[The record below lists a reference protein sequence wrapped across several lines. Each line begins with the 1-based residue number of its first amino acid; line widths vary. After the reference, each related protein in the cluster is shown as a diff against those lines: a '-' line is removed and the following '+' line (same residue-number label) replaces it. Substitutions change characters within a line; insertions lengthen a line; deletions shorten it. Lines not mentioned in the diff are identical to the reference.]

1 MTIVLFALLF
11 LLLLVK
17 VVTFIIFPSVHAS
30 LIYIRYHHHGKPRYN
45 HAIVQKQA
53 LQARVRR
60 IQPSYTLKMSNSIL
74 FRGDASSQCVIN
86 LPPNSSRSL
95 PQWLRHTDS
104 TYALLGSNGQEQVL
118 RFQHNGEDGPLL
130 WECPQPPLHWF
141 GNEISFT
148 VVNSIDRHEGILDKV
163 SVSIMDTRMVYT
175 GSRRQTSISS
185 ILSTENLLGTL
196 MNQSKLYGGTELSW
210 RSIGDNSWML
220 SAKLD
225 LALHVPLPSL
235 LPLPPGFNK
244 LGSSIVKRT
253 CKSRLVSNLQELKEQ
268 YALWAIQ

>member
-1 MTIVLFALLF
+1 
-11 LLLLVK
+11 
-17 VVTFIIFPSVHAS
+17 
-30 LIYIRYHHHGKPRYN
+30 
-45 HAIVQKQA
+45 
-53 LQARVRR
+53 
-60 IQPSYTLKMSNSIL
+60 
-74 FRGDASSQCVIN
+74 
-86 LPPNSSRSL
+86 
-95 PQWLRHTDS
+95 
-104 TYALLGSNGQEQVL
+104 LLGSNGQEQVL
-118 RFQHNGEDGPLL
+118 RFQHNGADGPLL

>member
-1 MTIVLFALLF
+1 MTIILFVLLF
-11 LLLLVK
+11 LLLFVK
-17 VVTFIIFPSVHAS
+17 VVTFIIFPSFHAS
-30 LIYIRYHHHGKPRYN
+30 PIHNHLHHHRKPIDS
-45 HAIVQKQA
+45 HAIVQKHT

-60 IQPSYTLKMSNSIL
+60 IQPSNNIKMSNSIL

-86 LPPNSSRSL
+86 VPPDSSRSL

-104 TYALLGSNGQEQVL
+104 TYALLGSNGPERVL

-185 ILSTENLLGTL
+185 TLSTETLLGTL

-210 RSIGDNSWML
+210 HSIGDNSWML

-225 LALHVPLPSL
+225 LTLHVPLPNL
-235 LPLPPGFNK
+235 LPLPPGFNS
-244 LGSSIVKRT
+244 LGSNIVKRT
-253 CKSRLVSNLQELKEQ
+253 CRSRLVSNLQELKEQ